1 MENEIKALLQEAISQ
16 AELSQQFYLDMTT
29 LVIQPETKD
38 IFQYLAKNELQHK
51 AFLEKWLA
59 EEICPL
65 IPQVSDFHLADLLD
79 LPLLTKELSPKEALA
94 LAVKRKDASY
104 EFYQKLA
111 SLQPEGEI
119 SDFLHKM
126 AMMKLEDKDRL
137 EDLFDNVAFPEVW

>member
-16 AELSQQFYLDMTT
+16 ADLSQQFYLDMAT
-29 LVIQPETKD
+29 LVSQPETKD

-51 AFLEKWLA
+51 SFLEKWLA
-59 EEICPL
+59 QEICP
-65 IPQVSDFHLADLLD
+65 ITPQVSDFHLADLLK

-94 LAVKRKDASY
+94 LAVKRKETSY

-119 SDFLHKM
+119 RDFLDKM